1 MNALSSS
8 SFDAAT
14 TTVEAVAVVLV
25 TVAVDRENKKP
36 MLSWNL
42 IYFISFHFSGAMCL
56 ERNLVYFVEA

>member
-42 IYFISFHFSGAMCL
+42 IHFISFHFSGAIS
-56 ERNLVYFVEA
+56 A

>member
-1 MNALSSS
+1 MNAPSSS
-8 SFDAAT
+8 IAT

-42 IYFISFHFSGAMCL
+42 IHFISFHFSGAIS
-56 ERNLVYFVEA
+56 A

>member
-25 TVAVDRENKKP
+25 TLAVDRENKKP
-36 MLSWNL
+36 MLS
-42 IYFISFHFSGAMCL
+42 
-56 ERNLVYFVEA
+56 